1 MEDMNKIKVR
11 VGYFEEF
18 TEEID
23 SETLRMF
30 KLALEIKH
38 ETASEVLEKMMRLYV
53 SNTFAEASKKIV
65 GDSENN
71 NVAENV
77 EEKYFAKALG
87 KIPKWAFNRDL
98 VPHKI
103 ISAFLYLQNAHENVD
118 YSMLEQRCTDINW
131 PHNYVEQFA
140 ANFNQMKV
148 DNQRSYGKVFTVDKA
163 TSVVSIWDEV
173 SEKIIEYKERFLHND
188 EQE

>member
-1 MEDMNKIKVR
+1 MENIKVR
-11 VGYFEEF
+11 LGHFEEF
-18 TEEID
+18 TITLD

-30 KLALEIKH
+30 KLALEVKN
-38 ETASEVLEKMMRLYV
+38 ERGSEVLEKMMRLYV
-53 SNTFAEASKKIV
+53 SNTFAEASKKI
-65 GDSENN
+65 GGCGENDI
-71 NVAENV
+71 AENA
-77 EEKYFAKALG
+77 EDKYYTKALG
-87 KIPKWAFNRDL
+87 KIPKWSFNRDL

-103 ISAFLYLQNAHENVD
+103 ISAFLQLQSEHDIVD

-131 PHNYVEQFA
+131 PQNYVEQFA

-163 TSVVSIWDEV
+163 TNIVSVWDEV
-173 SEKIIEYKERFLHND
+173 FEKINEYKERFLHND